1 MRQNAVVVTADH
13 LRMIVYDLDTVKYDS
28 IYDDR
33 IRSTVNG
40 IVTGALHHLQSHH
53 YEKKNNRAN
62 KRPCVV
68 IRKSPTSVN
77 VLLITRFYHLD
88 PTSEVVL
95 PQLSIQ
101 PAPPIHGSRSLKHTL
116 SQGSSYFNPEEKY
129 NIVLKAITVS
139 LEEEWPT
146 PLPNYIDNDELSYI
160 RDILFNI
167 FMEERDQSM
176 ETSKI
181 IRNDSEGTDTQVEQY
196 GPYTAVDGYFTTI
209 LRAKVCRNIWRSNTG
224 HIIMR
229 VRSRNSR
236 KP

>member
-1 MRQNAVVVTADH
+1 MIMRQNAVVVTADH

-40 IVTGALHHLQSHH
+40 IVTGAVSD
-53 YEKKNNRAN
+53 
-62 KRPCVV
+62 
-68 IRKSPTSVN
+68 T
-77 VLLITRFYHLD
+77 FYHLD